1 MSNRLTRG
9 PTGST
14 ADNLLRPSSEYKR
27 VPHGMSQFARNTDV
41 KFDHVQIA
49 APPGCE
55 AEARRFYGGLLGLP
69 EVPKPE
75 PMRATGG
82 VWFALG
88 AQGLH
93 IGIEAGFVPARKAHP
108 AIRVAPDALDALAAG
123 LADAG

>member
-1 MSNRLTRG
+1 MSPAIL
-9 PTGST
+9 
-14 ADNLLRPSSEYKR
+14 
-27 VPHGMSQFARNTDV
+27 
-41 KFDHVQIA
+41 DHVQIA
-49 APPGCE
+49 APAGCE

-93 IGIEAGFVPARKAHP
+93 IGIEAGFTPARKAHP
-108 AIRVAPDALDALAAG
+108 AIRVALEELDALAAALG
-123 LADAG
+123 AAGELVRWDERLPGARRFYTQDPWGNRLELLASQPG

>member
-1 MSNRLTRG
+1 M
-9 PTGST
+9 ST
-14 ADNLLRPSSEYKR
+14 ALL
-27 VPHGMSQFARNTDV
+27 
-41 KFDHVQIA
+41 DHVQIA

-75 PMRATGG
+75 PMRVTGG

-93 IGIEAGFVPARKAHP
+93 IGIEADFVPARKAHP
-108 AIRVAPDALDALAAG
+108 AIRVAPEALDALAAG
-123 LADAG
+123 LADAGETVSWDERLPGMRRFYTEDPWGNRLELLAPQAR